1 MRKLLKKII
10 IACFPWRIKLLLYS
24 WFSADLGMA
33 NDMFASIRNLKILGF
48 QPDVVIDA
56 GAFIGD
62 WTTKVSRI
70 FENAKFLMI
79 EPQESKKG
87 ILSNI
92 VKKNAN
98 IFYKQALLGEKKK
111 DNVQFFEMESGSSI
125 YEEKSQVSREIKQL
139 EMTTLNDLIDEFQ
152 FSGKYFL
159 KIDVQ
164 GAELDLLYGASK
176 VINNIEFILVEVS
189 LLGYNKG
196 GPLFAEVVS
205 YLNSKDFVLFDICN
219 EYRKSDKT
227 LFQVDLMFINKNS
240 QIRKKVDF

>member
-1 MRKLLKKII
+1 
-10 IACFPWRIKLLLYS
+10 
-24 WFSADLGMA
+24 
-33 NDMFASIRNLKILGF
+33 
-48 QPDVVIDA
+48 
-56 GAFIGD
+56 
-62 WTTKVSRI
+62 
-70 FENAKFLMI
+70 MI